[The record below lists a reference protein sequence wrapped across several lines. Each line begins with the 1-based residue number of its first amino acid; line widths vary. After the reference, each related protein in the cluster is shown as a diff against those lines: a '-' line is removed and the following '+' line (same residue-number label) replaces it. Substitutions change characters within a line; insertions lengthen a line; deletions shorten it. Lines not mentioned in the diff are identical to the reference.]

1 MIILLNFIVF
11 VGQTWVKWQWNLDE
25 KRGNHHP
32 VKPLQWITFP
42 NFPSLSCLWLPNSQ
56 ALTSTRYP
64 TRPELFFTT
73 RTWPQIFSEFRVFPS
88 RLFPAGRFKSFN
100 NNPRIL
106 IFISQP
112 EMKSSVS
119 KVKCRR
125 YKKWI
130 QGKSGIW
137 QFIDD
142 AFWFYSSWGNQIN
155 QSKNHNLLSEA
166 YGLKKPQ
173 VTPHHHEVLHLLRIQ
188 LGPFGGDQWSLTMT
202 TFAQI

>member
-1 MIILLNFIVF
+1 
-11 VGQTWVKWQWNLDE
+11 
-25 KRGNHHP
+25 
-32 VKPLQWITFP
+32 
-42 NFPSLSCLWLPNSQ
+42 
-56 ALTSTRYP
+56 
-64 TRPELFFTT
+64 
-73 RTWPQIFSEFRVFPS
+73 
-88 RLFPAGRFKSFN
+88 
-100 NNPRIL
+100 
-106 IFISQP
+106 
-112 EMKSSVS
+112 MKSSVS

-173 VTPHHHEVLHLLRIQ
+173 VTPHHHEVLNLLRIQ
-188 LGPFGGDQWSLTMT
+188 LVSFGGDQWSLTMT
-202 TFAQI
+202 TLPDGKHSLRFRWSSWHWADHLDGLGNKGELRLVKLPTFSWSTEDRSSGNTPSCGVLACGFSRLWWSLSKHWTKAEPEMMNIYQ